1 KAAEDAARRDAERK
15 AAEDAA
21 RRDAERELVEEA
33 RRASER
39 QAAEEAARR
48 AAERTL
54 LEQTARQEAQRKASE
69 EALRREPERSA
80 TPGVENNLSEPTTIE
95 QLAARRRAA
104 EDKLRRQAE
113 RLEMD
118 RRAIEQ
124 AVRSEEEERQTVE
137 QAIVEEQKKQS
148 LADTPSRPPAGR
160 IKLPEETIV
169 MIADDSRVVRVKTS
183 RLLTANQ
190 YRVAAAEDG
199 LDAAR
204 QIEASPPD
212 VLVTD
217 VDMPGL
223 NGFQLA
229 KMVRD
234 NPRTAKLPI
243 IMVTSDNEQ
252 LRAEAARIGVNIV
265 LGKPYPEELLIT
277 QIQKLMGEQA
287 SI

>member
-1 KAAEDAARRDAERK
+1 ERR
-15 AAEDAA
+15 
-21 RRDAERELVEEA
+21 
-33 RRASER
+33 
-39 QAAEEAARR
+39 AAEEAAHREAERR
-48 AAERTL
+48 AAEEAAHREAERRTAEETARRAA
-54 LEQTARQEAQRKASE
+54 EQTARQEALRKASE
-69 EALRREPERSA
+69 ETARRESERRAVPESERS
-80 TPGVENNLSEPTTIE
+80 PSEPTTIE
-95 QLAARRRAA
+95 QLAARLRSS
-104 EDKLRRQAE
+104 EDTLRRQSE
-113 RLEMD
+113 RLEAD

-124 AVRSEEEERQTVE
+124 AVRSEENERQAVE
-137 QAIVEEQKKQS
+137 KAIAEEQKKQA
-148 LADTPSRPPAGR
+148 LGDAPRRPVASR

-234 NPRTAKLPI
+234 NPLTANLPI

-252 LRAEAARIGVNIV
+252 LRAEAARIGVNVV

-277 QIQKLMGEQA
+277 QIQKLMEQQ
-287 SI
+287 IDV